1 MTRGGASATAD
12 LVATHDGPA
21 KALLNVGLIWWRA
34 TAATL
39 QLALRVENRT
49 FGGWEQAIL
58 NEEASFF
65 SGVACCHGCALRQL
79 GFRMKATHDLSRR
92 ADVVKIR
99 AAEDGADRCS
109 DAEVRSRGPPAR
121 SKFLWASTRGAPLRR
136 SGAAQSATPLVAGA
150 WDPSA
155 YNELVGRAFLR
166 CSEPRNLCGGCAA
179 TPHRQRGNAS
189 GVWYRWAEGKL
200 EHASA

>member
-1 MTRGGASATAD
+1 MSQSGTPAGGATAD

-65 SGVACCHGCALRQL
+65 SKNTKQ
-79 GFRMKATHDLSRR
+79 T
-92 ADVVKIR
+92 
-99 AAEDGADRCS
+99 
-109 DAEVRSRGPPAR
+109 
-121 SKFLWASTRGAPLRR
+121 T
-136 SGAAQSATPLVAGA
+136 
-150 WDPSA
+150 
-155 YNELVGRAFLR
+155 
-166 CSEPRNLCGGCAA
+166 
-179 TPHRQRGNAS
+179 
-189 GVWYRWAEGKL
+189 
-200 EHASA
+200 